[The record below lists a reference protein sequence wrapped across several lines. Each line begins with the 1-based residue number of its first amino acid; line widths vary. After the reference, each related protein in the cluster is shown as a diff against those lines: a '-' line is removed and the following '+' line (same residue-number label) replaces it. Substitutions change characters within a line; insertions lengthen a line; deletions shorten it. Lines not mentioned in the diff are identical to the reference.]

1 MCYYRCHD
9 SKLNLC
15 LPGSYKTFFIDVMF
29 GVSFSFSEQ
38 LWISSMV
45 DFNANELVLLS
56 EGSESSIGFL
66 FPRSPTM
73 A

>member
-1 MCYYRCHD
+1 MCARVTKD
-9 SKLNLC
+9 VMIASKLNLR

-29 GVSFSFSEQ
+29 GVSFSFSER

-56 EGSESSIGFL
+56 E
-66 FPRSPTM
+66 
-73 A
+73 